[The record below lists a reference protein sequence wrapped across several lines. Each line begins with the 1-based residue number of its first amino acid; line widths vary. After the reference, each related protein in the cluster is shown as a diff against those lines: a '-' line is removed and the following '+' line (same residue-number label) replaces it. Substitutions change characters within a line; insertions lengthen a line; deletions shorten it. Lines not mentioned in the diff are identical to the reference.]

1 MEQCAVV
8 GGDMVCIGIKG
19 HKGPCQV
26 MTRENFD
33 AAMKAAEI
41 DFMYGSISGLMD
53 AQAPKQTKL
62 EAYVRELRIP
72 VPSSPMDRN
81 KLTAITR
88 STGKQNLNKLLIEAY
103 VQGLVKP

>member
-8 GGDMVCIGIKG
+8 GGDMVCIGVKG

-41 DFMYGSISGLMD
+41 DFMYGSISKLMD
-53 AQAPKQTKL
+53 AHTPKPTKL

-72 VPSSPMDRN
+72 VPQV
-81 KLTAITR
+81 
-88 STGKQNLNKLLIEAY
+88 KQ
-103 VQGLVKP
+103 